1 MAKKRKP
8 KKQTSGDSPT
18 GSADFSGYSAS
29 DSSQISLPESSDP
42 VGASSDPA
50 MISSDPAVFCPDLAT
65 EGISPPKETSS
76 ATNIVPAAHCDV
88 VASQAANCVTS
99 TIIAT
104 TVLESG
110 EIPTAIPTATPSDVP
125 VSPPHETPLS
135 PPPLLC
141 PPPSPSMA
149 KKRKPKKQTSG
160 DSPTG
165 SADFSGYSASD
176 SSQISPPESSDP
188 VGASSDPAMISSD
201 PAVFCPDLATE
212 GISPPKETSSATNI
226 VSSAHCDIV
235 ASQAANC
242 VTSTIIA
249 TTVLESGEIPTSI
262 PTATLSDVP
271 VSPPHETPLSP
282 PVDKAQAP
290 ASSSLINIVKA
301 QAFLWRDKV
310 KANTGKLDP
319 EEMP

>member
-18 GSADFSGYSAS
+18 GSADF
-29 DSSQISLPESSDP
+29 
-42 VGASSDPA
+42 
-50 MISSDPAVFCPDLAT
+50 
-65 EGISPPKETSS
+65 
-76 ATNIVPAAHCDV
+76 
-88 VASQAANCVTS
+88 
-99 TIIAT
+99 
-104 TVLESG
+104 
-110 EIPTAIPTATPSDVP
+110 
-125 VSPPHETPLS
+125 
-135 PPPLLC
+135 
-141 PPPSPSMA
+141 
-149 KKRKPKKQTSG
+149 
-160 DSPTG
+160 
-165 SADFSGYSASD
+165 SD

-226 VSSAHCDIV
+226 VPAAHCDIV

-262 PTATLSDVP
+262 PTATPSDVP

-290 ASSSLINIVKA
+290 ASSSPINRLSLER
-301 QAFLWRDKV
+301 QDHLSMGSYC
-310 KANTGKLDP
+310 TC
-319 EEMP
+319 